1 MATPI
6 STKTNMAIFYVLLGL
21 TLAAWAGMIAALRDK
36 PSVASHDIGSSLLA
50 VLLMVVLWAF
60 LIALLWMGRREMS
73 RWVVVLAWI
82 LHPAALAASIAVVD
96 RSNRPEGSWMIIVPI
111 AAPLMMAGYAS
122 WAYFPALRSA
132 VSSPVAGSAAW
143 GVLFVLA
150 VLPWAYMFQE
160 NREYEEGRAAAIAE
174 GLAYEGKSNRKE
186 SLVRLEKLTPDSPLW
201 DWTDLADPR
210 LGIRDEVFA
219 GVRKL
224 THRQADADEMLRSGV
239 TRFMVDLPYLDLETT
254 PTIIAAHKKYVRG
267 LATEIGRP
275 DAGSVKYSWVANR
288 IDEYLPS
295 IQWIAERHCGCS
307 DDVAVLEAAVRTYKR
322 SVGKAECLAA
332 LAKARATDRN

>member
-1 MATPI
+1 MPA
-6 STKTNMAIFYVLLGL
+6 KTNMTTFYVLLGL
-21 TLAAWAGMIAALRDK
+21 TLAVWAGTIAALLDK

-60 LIALLWMGRREMS
+60 LIALLVMGRSEMP
-73 RWVVVLAWI
+73 RWAVVLAWI
-82 LHPAALAASIAVVD
+82 LHPASLAASINVVD
-96 RSNRPEGSWMIIVPI
+96 RSNRPEGSWMIIAPI
-111 AAPLMMAGYAS
+111 AAPLLTAGYAS

-132 VSSPVAGSAAW
+132 ISAPVAGSAAW

-150 VLPWAYMFQE
+150 VIPWAYMIQE
-160 NREYEEGRAAAIAE
+160 DREYEEGQSAAIAE
-174 GLAYEGKSNRKE
+174 GLAYEGKSNRQD
-186 SLVRLEKLTPDSPLW
+186 SLVRLQERTPDSPLW
-201 DWTDLADPR
+201 EWMDLADPR
-210 LGIRDEVFA
+210 LGVRDEVFA

-224 THRQADADEMLRSGV
+224 THRQADADEMLRNGV

-254 PTIIAAHKKYVRG
+254 PTIIGAHKKYIRG

-288 IDEYLPS
+288 IDEYLPT
-295 IQWIAERHCGCS
+295 IQWMAERHCECS
-307 DDVAVLEAAVRTYKR
+307 DDVVVLEAAVRTYKR

-332 LAKARATDRN
+332 LEKARATDKN